1 MSDEFEF
8 FSNDPNRW
16 NYNQFINTPNAD
28 PYNLKR
34 IITITSN
41 NSYNMM
47 KYNAVIMLKE
57 ILKHTSQYL
66 NNDVKIWI
74 EKKALQ
80 GTKSYYWDI
89 LSITTN
95 LFYYYLFRT
104 DETINYKKFR
114 LWFRQNPLYINNSNI
129 DNYPDE
135 FLNIS
140 ENRRDYKYKEYLNTL
155 TFKKLYNKVREIEDH
170 EIKYKFI
177 IICDYLKEFFFLW
190 YCGL

>member
-1 MSDEFEF
+1 MSDEFYF
-8 FSNDPNRW
+8 FSNDCRNR
-16 NYNQFINTPNAD
+16 NYNPYINTPNAD

-34 IITITSN
+34 TINIAGN

-47 KYNAVIMLKE
+47 KYNAVIMRKE

-66 NNDVKIWI
+66 NNDVKEWI
-74 EKKALQ
+74 FKKALQ
-80 GTKSYYWDI
+80 GSKNDYWDI
-89 LSITTN
+89 LSITTS

-104 DETINYKKFR
+104 EETINYKKIR

-140 ENRRDYKYKEYLNTL
+140 DNRRDSKYKQYLNTL

-170 EIKYKFI
+170 EIKY
-177 IICDYLKEFFFLW
+177 
-190 YCGL
+190 